1 MQVRRVIGRQR
12 RHGIVD
18 QHVDLGA
25 AEDDGFGA
33 APGKP
38 GDGFHIG
45 RSRGVSNNAEAEFL
59 ERVIQQ
65 DLCPE
70 QHLRP
75 LVRRRVAPGGK
86 SGFRR
91 GHGQIHLRRATHWD
105 AGDDAAAGWVED
117 RTAGLDY
124 YKSKG
129 IATYSTYAT
138 RNLCRENNFPQA
150 EYTFEGDTTFN
161 IHNTVFETF
170 YPGAGHSSDNIVV
183 YFPKDRLLVGGCF
196 VKSVEATDL
205 GNLSDANIGMWR
217 VSAKT
222 LIKKYPKVKTVIPG
236 HQKIAGKSA
245 LKHTLKLAKEKYK
258 GRKQDKKKAK
268 H

>member
-1 MQVRRVIGRQR
+1 MRALLFSLACFIAISLNAQLDFKKISDSSYVFTTYQVYKEVKISSHGLLKITSGGVVMIDTPWDTTQFQPLLDSIDRKFHKKVLLVI
-12 RHGIVD
+12 
-18 QHVDLGA
+18 
-25 AEDDGFGA
+25 
-33 APGKP
+33 
-38 GDGFHIG
+38 
-45 RSRGVSNNAEAEFL
+45 S
-59 ERVIQQ
+59 
-65 DLCPE
+65 
-70 QHLRP
+70 
-75 LVRRRVAPGGK
+75 
-86 SGFRR
+86 
-91 GHGQIHLRRATHWD
+91 THWH
-105 AGDDAAAGWVED
+105 ED

-124 YKSKG
+124 YRNKG

-138 RNLCRENNFPQA
+138 KNLCRENNLPQA
-150 EYTFEGDTTFN
+150 QFTFEGDTTFN
-161 IHNTVFETF
+161 VFNTVFETY

-196 VKSVEATDL
+196 VKSVEAKDL

-217 VSAKT
+217 VAVKT

-245 LKHTLKLAKEKYK
+245 LKHTLKLANEKYK

>member
-1 MQVRRVIGRQR
+1 MRTLLFSLACFVTIGLNAQLDFKKISDSSYVFTTYQVYKDVKISSHGLLKITSGGVVMIDTPWDTTQFQPLLDSIDRKFHKKVLMVI
-12 RHGIVD
+12 
-18 QHVDLGA
+18 
-25 AEDDGFGA
+25 
-33 APGKP
+33 
-38 GDGFHIG
+38 
-45 RSRGVSNNAEAEFL
+45 S
-59 ERVIQQ
+59 
-65 DLCPE
+65 
-70 QHLRP
+70 
-75 LVRRRVAPGGK
+75 
-86 SGFRR
+86 
-91 GHGQIHLRRATHWD
+91 THWH
-105 AGDDAAAGWVED
+105 ED

-161 IHNTVFETF
+161 IYNTIFETF